1 MSGPDTAC
9 TLLAGCRAM
18 PLLED
23 RTASFIVRIWRETAE
38 LPTSACEWRGSIEH
52 VASGQRGFFRDLPAI
67 LDYMKP
73 HLQQLGIDVTQRFW
87 EQMSPALQDP
97 AAGSAAAR
105 DDAVVRSN
113 DENVVGDQ
121 PCP

>member
-1 MSGPDTAC
+1 
-9 TLLAGCRAM
+9 M

-52 VASGQRGFFRDLPAI
+52 VSSGQRGFFRDLPAI
-67 LDYMKP
+67 LEYMKP

-87 EQMSPALQDP
+87 EQMSPALQDAP
-97 AAGSAAAR
+97 SREGSATPSVHGA
-105 DDAVVRSN
+105 VRSD